1 MYFDLSPKSVT
12 LLIFFSH
19 GIVFSVLLLVKSIQN
34 ESKASAWLSLFSF
47 LCSLYISPFM
57 LGYAGWYGQ
66 QPYRDVLFYI
76 PFQQLLLLP
85 PVLFFYTK
93 SLLDKSFSFKKV
105 DFIHFV
111 PAIIYF
117 LYSIII
123 FITDKIIFQEYY
135 FYRDGRDKDLATWY
149 QITGFISLVFYSI
162 KSLNTYRKYKSIT
175 FDVVSFADTI
185 LFKWIQRFLVAL
197 MALLIIRVLFFVL
210 NPEWAQFG
218 NKFWY
223 YLCFCVLFYYISLS
237 GYVNSIQT
245 IIPFQSNLNFNK
257 EIQDSNNS
265 SSEINASTLLDSRE
279 LEEGKI
285 KIEMLMSVQKAFQNP
300 TLTLA
305 DVSESLTIAPK
316 KISQIIN
323 QGFKMNFND
332 FVNYYRT
339 EEVIKTLQS
348 GKHNIHTLL
357 AIAYDCGFNSKSTFN
372 RSFKK
377 QTGFTPKEY
386 LTKNKNK

>member
-1 MYFDLSPKSVT
+1 MYFDLSPKSVA
-12 LLIFFSH
+12 LLVFFAH

-34 ESKASAWLSLFSF
+34 ENKASAWLSLFSI

-57 LGYAGWYGQ
+57 FGYAGWYGQ

-93 SLLDKSFSFKKV
+93 SLLDKSFSFKRA
-105 DFIHFV
+105 DFIHFI
-111 PAIIYF
+111 PAIIY
-117 LYSIII
+117 LIYSVII
-123 FITDKIIFQEYY
+123 FITDKIVLQEYY
-135 FYRDGRDKDLATWY
+135 FYADGRDKDLATWY
-149 QITGFISLVFYSI
+149 QIAGFISLVFYSI

-175 FDVVSFADTI
+175 FDVVSFADNI
-185 LFKWIQRFLVAL
+185 LFKWVQRFLIAL
-197 MALLIIRVLFFVL
+197 LILLIIRILFFVL

-223 YLCFCVLFYYISLS
+223 YLCFSILFYYISLS
-237 GYVNSIQT
+237 GYVNSVQT
-245 IIPFQSNLNFNK
+245 IIPFNSNFNAIE
-257 EIQDSNNS
+257 EI
-265 SSEINASTLLDSRE
+265 EIETIETSAANQLNIVELDEWKINLETLMMVD
-279 LEEGKI
+279 
-285 KIEMLMSVQKAFQNP
+285 KAFQNP

-305 DVSESLTIAPK
+305 DVSEKLKISAK
-316 KISQIIN
+316 KISQVIN

-339 EEVIKTLQS
+339 EEVIKKLQS

-377 QTGFTPKEY
+377 QTGLTPKEY
-386 LTKNKNK
+386 LIKNKNK

>member
-1 MYFDLSPKSVT
+1 MYFDLSPKSVA
-12 LLIFFSH
+12 LLIFFAH
-19 GIVFSVLLLVKSIQN
+19 GIVFSVLLLLKSIQKEN
-34 ESKASAWLSLFSF
+34 KASAWLSLFSF

-57 LGYAGWYGQ
+57 FGYAGWYGT

-76 PFQQLLLLP
+76 PFQQLLLFP

-93 SLLDKSFSFKKV
+93 SLLDKSFSFKKA
-105 DFIHFV
+105 DFLHFI
-111 PAIIYF
+111 PAIFYLI
-117 LYSIII
+117 YSIII
-123 FITDKIIFQEYY
+123 FITDKIILQEYY
-135 FYRDGRDKDLATWY
+135 FYADGRDKDLATWY
-149 QITGFISLVFYSI
+149 QIAGFISLVFYSI

-185 LFKWIQRFLVAL
+185 LFKWVQRFLIAL
-197 MALLIIRVLFFVL
+197 LALLIIRVLFFVL

-223 YLCFCVLFYYISLS
+223 YLCFSVLFYYISLS

-245 IIPFQSNLNFNK
+245 IIPFQSNLNFQK
-257 EIQDSNNS
+257 EV
-265 SSEINASTLLDSRE
+265 LDSIDSTSETTVSTMLDSQE
-279 LEEGKI
+279 LEIGKV
-285 KIEMLMSVQKAFQNP
+285 KIETLMVVEKAFQNP

-305 DVSESLTIAPK
+305 DVSEKLKISPK

-339 EEVIKTLQS
+339 KEVIKTLQS

-377 QTGFTPKEY
+377 QTGFAPKEY
-386 LTKNKNK
+386 LIQNKNK

>member
-12 LLIFFSH
+12 LLIFFAH
-19 GIVFSVLLLVKSIQN
+19 GIVFSVLLLVKAIQN
-34 ESKASAWLSLFSF
+34 EIKASAWLSAFSL

-57 LGYAGWYGQ
+57 FGYAGWYGT
-66 QPYRDVLFYI
+66 QPYRDVLFYF

-93 SLLDKSFSFKKV
+93 SLLDKSFSFKRA
-105 DFIHFV
+105 DFIHFI
-111 PAIIYF
+111 PAVIY
-117 LYSIII
+117 LIYSVII
-123 FITDKIIFQEYY
+123 FITDKIVLQEYY
-135 FYRDGRDKDLATWY
+135 FYADGRDKDLVTWY
-149 QITGFISLVFYSI
+149 QIVGFISLVFYSI
-162 KSLNTYRKYKSIT
+162 KSLNIYRKYKSIT

-185 LFKWIQRFLVAL
+185 LFKWIQRFLI
-197 MALLIIRVLFFVL
+197 ALLILLINRVLFFVL

-223 YLCFCVLFYYISLS
+223 YLCFSVLFYYISLS
-237 GYVNSIQT
+237 GYVNSVQT
-245 IIPFQSNLNFNK
+245 IIPFNSNFSVINEIETSTANQLNVV
-257 EIQDSNNS
+257 
-265 SSEINASTLLDSRE
+265 E
-279 LEEGKI
+279 LEEWKI
-285 KIEMLMSVQKAFQNP
+285 KLETLMTIDKAFQNP

-305 DVSESLTIAPK
+305 DVSEKLNISTK

-339 EEVIKTLQS
+339 EEVIKTLKS

-377 QTGFTPKEY
+377 QTGFNPKEY
-386 LTKNKNK
+386 LLENKNK

>member
-1 MYFDLSPKSVT
+1 MYFDLSPKSVA
-12 LLIFFSH
+12 LLVFFAH
-19 GIVFSVLLLVKSIQN
+19 GIVFSLLLLVKSIQN
-34 ESKASAWLSLFSF
+34 ENKASAWLSLFSI

-57 LGYAGWYGQ
+57 FGYAGWYGQ

-93 SLLDKSFSFKKV
+93 SLLDKSFSFKRA
-105 DFIHFV
+105 DFIHFI
-111 PAIIYF
+111 PAVIY
-117 LYSIII
+117 LIYSILI
-123 FITDKIIFQEYY
+123 FITDKIILQEYY
-135 FYRDGRDKDLATWY
+135 FYADGRDKDLATWY
-149 QITGFISLVFYSI
+149 QIAGFISLVFYSI

-175 FDVVSFADTI
+175 FDVVSFADNI
-185 LFKWIQRFLVAL
+185 LFKWVQRFLIAL
-197 MALLIIRVLFFVL
+197 LVLLIIRVLFFVL

-223 YLCFCVLFYYISLS
+223 YLCFSILFYYISLS
-237 GYVNSIQT
+237 GYVNSAQT
-245 IIPFQSNLNFNK
+245 IIPFNSNFNAIE
-257 EIQDSNNS
+257 EI
-265 SSEINASTLLDSRE
+265 EIETIETSTANQLNIVELDE
-279 LEEGKI
+279 WKINLET
-285 KIEMLMSVQKAFQNP
+285 LMMVDKAFQNP

-305 DVSESLTIAPK
+305 DVSEKLKISAK
-316 KISQIIN
+316 KISQVIN

-339 EEVIKTLQS
+339 EEVIKKLQS

-377 QTGFTPKEY
+377 QTGLTPKEY
-386 LTKNKNK
+386 LIKNKNK